1 MSADIDLTATT
12 ITELAEAMVRGDMT
26 SVQLVQRYLARISRL
41 EPALGALTEIF
52 ADQALKDAVA
62 RDRARA
68 GGQTCGPLHGIPVL
82 FKDLVDIAGRRTTA
96 GSELFAGYVARR
108 TATIVMRL
116 ESAGMVTVG
125 KTCMVE
131 LAFGAWGTNRLVGT
145 PHNPW
150 DHERKR
156 MPGGSS
162 SGTAVA
168 VAAAFGPAG
177 IGTDTGGSVRIPAA
191 MCGVVGFKPTQGKV
205 PVDGLT
211 ALSPTLDTVGP
222 ITRTVADSAL
232 VYDELAGT
240 AVANGLDVDHLLPDR
255 ARCRVGI
262 LPGHALCDVEA
273 DVANAYSDTIDTL
286 AAIGADVEELS
297 LDQPFETLAR
307 KNGDLIAYEAWQ
319 IHGERIRAAPE
330 CMNPEVRA
338 RFRAGEGITR
348 EEFQAAVEERER
360 LCREMAGRMDG
371 IDVLMTPTT
380 PISAIEVADVDETS
394 LLISQFTRP
403 INYLGLCA
411 LAVPC
416 GLDTKGLPL
425 SVQFVCAPGGDAT
438 VLNVGAAYERARG
451 VFPTPDL

>member
-1 MSADIDLTATT
+1 
-12 ITELAEAMVRGDMT
+12 
-26 SVQLVQRYLARISRL
+26 
-41 EPALGALTEIF
+41 
-52 ADQALKDAVA
+52 
-62 RDRARA
+62 
-68 GGQTCGPLHGIPVL
+68 
-82 FKDLVDIAGRRTTA
+82 
-96 GSELFAGYVARR
+96 
-108 TATIVMRL
+108 
-116 ESAGMVTVG
+116 MVTVG

-131 LAFGAWGTNRLVGT
+131 LAFGAWGTNRLAGT
-145 PHNPW
+145 PRNPW

-168 VAAAFGPAG
+168 VAAAFGPVG

-191 MCGVVGFKPTQGKV
+191 MCGVVGFKPTQGQV
-205 PVDGLT
+205 PVDGLM
-211 ALSPTLDTVGP
+211 ALSPSLDTVGS

-232 VYDELAGT
+232 VYDQLAGT
-240 AVANGLDVDHLLPDR
+240 TVATGLEPDQLLPGR
-255 ARCRVGI
+255 AKCRVGV
-262 LPGHALCDVEA
+262 LPEHALHDVEA

-286 AAIGADVEELS
+286 AAMGAEVAEFF

-330 CMNPEVRA
+330 RMNPEVRV

-348 EEFQAAVEERER
+348 EEFQTAVEERER
-360 LCREMAGRMDG
+360 LCREMVARMEG

-380 PISAIEVADVDETS
+380 PISAIEVAAVDETS
-394 LLISQFTRP
+394 LLISRFTRP

-416 GLDTKGLPL
+416 GLDAKGLPL
-425 SVQFVCAPGGDAT
+425 SVQFVCASGGDAT
-438 VLNVGAAYERARG
+438 LLNVGAAYERARG
-451 VFPTPDL
+451 VFPAPDLSGIRSGQ